1 MQKPN
6 MPHRSAAK
14 FTYEEVQEILDNQS
28 CDSQSQ
34 IHKDIHSL
42 HQLYQTIYQTR
53 KFNGFF
59 SQMCDELEYKF
70 EDGNQENPITVS
82 LSQKLPAAR
91 MVKEFLF
98 MANKSVA
105 QRISSHFPNHA
116 LLRRHAPPSERK
128 KACNQEKPSWL
139 LFVLLI

>member
-1 MQKPN
+1 M
-6 MPHRSAAK
+6 
-14 FTYEEVQEILDNQS
+14 DNQS
-28 CDSQSQ
+28 DDNQQQ

-42 HQLYQTIYQTR
+42 YELYQTVYQNR
-53 KFNGFF
+53 KTNGYF
-59 SQMCDELEYKF
+59 SQMRDELEYEF

-82 LSQKLPAAR
+82 VSHKLPAAR

-105 QRISSHFPNHA
+105 QRISSNFPDHA

-128 KACNQEKPSWL
+128 MVCYKC
-139 LFVLLI
+139 I